1 LKLQFLSG
9 PIGHFFEFLQ
19 NGVAS
24 VIPNPNISYG
34 ITIILMTALIRIILL
49 PLNIKQ
55 IKSTVKM
62 SKIQPEMKKIQD
74 KYKNDPQKS
83 QQEIMKLYKE
93 NGVNP
98 LGGCLPMLI
107 QMPILFAL
115 FYVFNNLT
123 FMSGSMTQPAGFL
136 WLNSLAKPDPYYIL
150 PILST
155 VTTYISSKLMQPSN
169 GDSAQAKQTSTM
181 NSVMAIVFGFMSIK
195 FRAALV
201 LYWVI
206 NNLFQIIQTIWMQ
219 KIEKRRDVKA

>member
-1 LKLQFLSG
+1 MKLQFLSE
-9 PIGHFFEFLQ
+9 PIGRFFEFLQ
-19 NGVAS
+19 SGVS
-24 VIPNPNISYG
+24 SIFPNPNVSYG
-34 ITIILMTALIRIILL
+34 ITIILLTILIRILL
-49 PLNIKQ
+49 FPLNVKQ

-62 SKIQPEMKKIQD
+62 SEIQPEMKKIQD

-93 NGVNP
+93 HGVNP

-123 FMSGSMTQPAGFL
+123 FMSGSMTEPAGFL
-136 WLNSLAKPDPYYIL
+136 WLNSLAKPDPYFIL

-155 VTTYISSKLMQPSN
+155 VTTYISSKMMQPSN

-195 FRAALV
+195 FRSALV
-201 LYWVI
+201 LYWVT
-206 NNLFQIIQTIWMQ
+206 NNLFQIAQTVWMQ
-219 KIEKRRDVKA
+219 KATKHKEVKA